1 MPIKDEELRKIIEIL
16 VNKDKEKKKQRYLK
30 NQFKESSKKMKISVI
45 VATYNRIDA
54 LDFVLQSLEN
64 QTDCNFEVLIA
75 DDGSKFDTK
84 DFINSFR
91 WHWRSHL

>member
-1 MPIKDEELRKIIEIL
+1 MNEKGIHKKNHSL
-16 VNKDKEKKKQRYLK
+16 NKLINKYQIDIYLK